1 MLLKGLDKLNDCV
14 ENFIFQLGYD
24 GVTCFLYTD
33 FGYYDDSKEIAYS
46 IFETEDSSEGFV
58 KFIQDNYYRLPKC
71 SLFTISLLHELGHY
85 LTLEKFSEKEREE
98 YKVTIEKYSILPKDT
113 REIIIEKQMKY
124 SALPIEKAAT
134 DVAVDILRTYKN
146 IVSEFEIEFIETL
159 HEFYVLNN
167 VENE

>member
-1 MLLKGLDKLNDCV
+1 
-14 ENFIFQLGYD
+14 
-24 GVTCFLYTD
+24 
-33 FGYYDDSKEIAYS
+33 
-46 IFETEDSSEGFV
+46 
-58 KFIQDNYYRLPKC
+58 
-71 SLFTISLLHELGHY
+71 
-85 LTLEKFSEKEREE
+85 
-98 YKVTIEKYSILPKDT
+98 
-113 REIIIEKQMKY
+113 MKY